1 MGMIYS
7 YSRLETFE
15 KCKLKFKY
23 RYIDEI
29 IPEIPK
35 SIEAHLGT
43 IVHSTLEW
51 FYKKVMG
58 KTIPSIDEVI
68 MYYSEKWA
76 EEYNSGMPIVNK
88 FMKEKDYFDKGVK
101 FLIDYYFKHRP
112 FDDNTIA
119 TEKKVEIKLDEL
131 GEKKLVGFV
140 DRLAHNLEK
149 NEIEIHDYKTANALP
164 TREDLEKNRQLALYS
179 LAIKEEFGKEKSIS
193 LIWHYLA
200 HNQKVCIRKTNQQ
213 LENLK
218 KEVIELINQIESTKI
233 FPPTFSRLCDWCEY
247 KDICEARNSQKKLI
261 LK

>member
-29 IPEIPK
+29 IPEVPK

-43 IVHSTLEW
+43 IVHETLEW
-51 FYKKVMG
+51 LYKKVMG
-58 KTIPSIDEVI
+58 KTTPQIDDVI
-68 MYYSEKWA
+68 LHYAEKWA
-76 EEYNSGMPIVNK
+76 EEYDSEMPIVNK

-101 FLIDYYFKHRP
+101 FLIDYYFKHQP
-112 FDDNTIA
+112 FGENTIA

-131 GEKKLVGFV
+131 GEKKLVGFI
-140 DRLAHNLEK
+140 DRLVHNLEE
-149 NEIEIHDYKTANALP
+149 NEIEIHDYKTANTFP
-164 TREDLEKNRQLALYS
+164 SRGDLEKNRQLALYS
-179 LAIKEEFGKEKSIS
+179 IAIKEEFGKEKNIS

-200 HNQKVCIRKTNQQ
+200 HNQKVCIKKTNEQ

-218 KEVIELINQIESTKI
+218 REVIELINKIESTKS

-247 KDICEARNSQKKLI
+247 KNTCDAWNVQKKLFS
-261 LK
+261 K